1 MSDDIDN
8 NPIKI
13 LLLGGTNVGK
23 SNLIRIA
30 TGRPFEN
37 EPLFIPN
44 QYYDDSIIINNKRYS
59 YNVWDT
65 EGGENFRSLT
75 KIFFN
80 GSQIVLIVFS
90 MTSKHSFEEIDYWY
104 KTTKEILGEDG
115 YIIALVGNKS
125 DLFESHELS
134 YEEIDK
140 KANELNIKYKIISA
154 KTDGEGF
161 KKFLNE
167 LLEEYIN
174 KYLSKE
180 IKAST
185 YKIEANKKNIKNKN
199 KCNN

>member
-1 MSDDIDN
+1 MM
-8 NPIKI
+8 
-13 LLLGGTNVGK
+13 
-23 SNLIRIA
+23 
-30 TGRPFEN
+30 
-37 EPLFIPN
+37 
-44 QYYDDSIIINNKRYS
+44 NKKYQ
-59 YNVWDT
+59 
-65 EGGENFRSLT
+65 
-75 KIFFN
+75 KKK
-80 GSQIVLIVFS
+80 Q
-90 MTSKHSFEEIDYWY
+90 K
-104 KTTKEILGEDG
+104 
-115 YIIALVGNKS
+115 
-125 DLFESHELS
+125 
-134 YEEIDK
+134 K